1 MTAGVRVSA
10 SAVAVAAG
18 SRAGA
23 ALGLAESSDPMVLVP
38 GDPVGLRVLA
48 EGWEA
53 HAGSADTASAEYR
66 RAVADGWEGAG
77 SDAFEAARDRQA
89 ARATATGSAYREAAA
104 AVSSHAAALQ
114 AGRRLAER
122 AAAEWAR
129 GDAATASARLAH
141 DARAERARANPY
153 ALQPIDLFVDPG
165 VAIRDNAEALLED
178 ARAAVAASEADT
190 VRTLDTL
197 AGRAFTASVFRGSPA
212 PATLAEVMARAGEKQ
227 LFRELRRMSLA
238 ELQAYAVAHPDL
250 IDRLLALGP
259 ANIAAWWRSLD
270 DATRDRLA
278 RGLPRV
284 IGNLDG
290 VDART
295 RSAVNA
301 EQLTK
306 DLGATTSRVAGLEQL
321 LARTDPSARAAIQI
335 ALDREKSRLA
345 ELTAIQK
352 AFGDGPDGEPPRQLY
367 AYSLGERTKAAVSVG
382 LIDDAEHV
390 TVVVPGMGTTVRGM
404 GEYANAARDLR
415 GLQAVASGIDP
426 SRIAVIAWL
435 DYDPP
440 GSVDVW
446 GVAHDDLAEVGADR
460 LVHALQGVQAI
471 NGWGDQPPGLS
482 IVAHS
487 YGTNVAAEALSRPGA
502 SAGNVVL
509 LGSAGITGDAPT
521 AVTLNVPD
529 DQVFATQA
537 VADEWAPIGQII
549 SGRQDPTSPGFGAH
563 VFTSEST
570 TIDGRE
576 LDGVTTHG
584 PFGGEDGTSYLDK
597 YSSALS
603 ATAIATMG
611 RGAELAEQGTPGDRF
626 TRRTE
631 ESLRRW
637 GR

>member
-1 MTAGVRVSA
+1 M
-10 SAVAVAAG
+10 
-18 SRAGA
+18 
-23 ALGLAESSDPMVLVP
+23 
-38 GDPVGLRVLA
+38 
-48 EGWEA
+48 
-53 HAGSADTASAEYR
+53 
-66 RAVADGWEGAG
+66 
-77 SDAFEAARDRQA
+77 
-89 ARATATGSAYREAAA
+89 
-104 AVSSHAAALQ
+104 
-114 AGRRLAER
+114 
-122 AAAEWAR
+122 
-129 GDAATASARLAH
+129 
-141 DARAERARANPY
+141 
-153 ALQPIDLFVDPG
+153 
-165 VAIRDNAEALLED
+165 
-178 ARAAVAASEADT
+178 
-190 VRTLDTL
+190 RTLDTL

-212 PATLAEVMARAGEKQ
+212 PATLAEVMARAGEKK

-238 ELQAYAVAHPDL
+238 ELQAYGLAHPDL
-250 IDRLLALGP
+250 LDRLLALGP

-270 DATRDRLA
+270 DTTRDRLA

-404 GEYANAARDLR
+404 GEYANAARELR
-415 GLQAVASGIDP
+415 VLQSASSGIDA
-426 SRIAVIAWL
+426 SRLAVIAWL

-440 GSVDVW
+440 GPYDVW
-446 GVAHDDLAEVGADR
+446 GVAHDDLAETGADR
-460 LVHALQGVQAI
+460 LTNTIQGLQAV
-471 NGWGDQPPGLS
+471 NGWGTQSPQLS
-482 IVAHS
+482 VVAHS
-487 YGTNVAAEALSRPGA
+487 YGTNVVAEALSRPGA

-509 LGSAGITGDAPT
+509 LGSAGITSDAPT
-521 AVTLNVPD
+521 AATLNVPLGE
-529 DQVFATQA
+529 VYATQA
-537 VADEWAPIGQII
+537 VADEWAPIGQNI
-549 SGRQDPTSPGFGAH
+549 SGRQDPTAPGFGAH

-570 TIDGRE
+570 TIDGRQ

-584 PFGGEDGTSYLDK
+584 PFGGEDGTSYLDRK
-597 YSSALS
+597 SSALS
-603 ATAIATMG
+603 ATAKATMG
-611 RGAELAEQGTPGDRF
+611 HGAELPDQGTPQDRGRQRADE
-626 TRRTE
+626 T
-631 ESLRRW
+631 LRRW